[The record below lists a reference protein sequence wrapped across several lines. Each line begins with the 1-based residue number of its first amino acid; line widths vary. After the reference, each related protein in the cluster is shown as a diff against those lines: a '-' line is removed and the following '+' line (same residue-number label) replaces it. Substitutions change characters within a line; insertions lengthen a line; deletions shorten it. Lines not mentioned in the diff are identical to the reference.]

1 MITSGGWLSVPL
13 NATSYCCM
21 ILTLTIIPK
30 VRFGYEVGV
39 GYNYLI
45 SNTHEWNN
53 CFIKTPGYYNW
64 IVANFILNITK
75 RPDINVTSGKPRGN
89 HMTCDLVEWKIWK
102 GRTLYLSYSL
112 DKYCFRFPSLWLWN
126 STLDRSTWLPFTQEN
141 GVKYGRY
148 ELG

>member
-1 MITSGGWLSVPL
+1 MFVQCINRDNQIINILKNTPWLCSVHFSTLVSGSDRQ
-13 NATSYCCM
+13 S
-21 ILTLTIIPK
+21 
-30 VRFGYEVGV
+30 
-39 GYNYLI
+39 
-45 SNTHEWNN
+45 THEWNN
-53 CFIKTPGYYNW
+53 CFIKTSGYYNW
-64 IVANFILNITK
+64 ILTNFILNITK

-141 GVKYGRY
+141 GVVDVNVVNRHQSHWTR
-148 ELG
+148 